1 MSWPPV
7 HGCALPLPRPKK
19 PGVKQ
24 HGPKPCQVFLHCQQ
38 DPLLAWIH
46 RVAGFEGVADWL
58 LERIESNRL
67 NIHERMESMRLL
79 RSCQGRMEAVEKSTR
94 QAIEVALKPET
105 RKQREAHADAWEQKK
120 GQLIARDER
129 RRAGEQEHRRRLE
142 RAVRKPAAKK
152 EPSLA
157 ERMAKAHS
165 RNYMRERRRQLVC
178 Q

>member
-1 MSWPPV
+1 MWAPQQ
-7 HGCALPLPRPKK
+7 GCALPLPRPTK

-79 RSCQGRMEAVEKSTR
+79 RACQTRMDAEEKATR
-94 QAIEVALKPET
+94 QAIKASLKTET
-105 RKQREAHADAWEQKK
+105 RKQRQQHADAWEQKK

>member
-19 PGVKQ
+19 PGVKP

-79 RSCQGRMEAVEKSTR
+79 RSCQGRMEAVEKGTR

-105 RKQREAHADAWEQKK
+105 RKQRQQHADAWEQKK

>member
-58 LERIESNRL
+58 LERVESNRL
-67 NIHERMESMRLL
+67 NIHERMDSMRLL
-79 RSCQGRMEAVEKSTR
+79 RACQTRMEAVEKGTR
-94 QAIEVALKPET
+94 KAIESALKPKT
-105 RKQREAHADAWEQKK
+105 RKQRQQYADAWEERKA
-120 GQLIARDER
+120 QLIARDEA
-129 RRAGEQEHRRRLE
+129 RRAGDQEHRQRLE
-142 RAVRKPAAKK
+142 RAIRKPAAKK
-152 EPSLA
+152 KPSLA
-157 ERMAKAHS
+157 ERMRRAHA

-178 Q
+178 P

>member
-1 MSWPPV
+1 MWAPQQS
-7 HGCALPLPRPKK
+7 CALPLPRPTK
-19 PGVKQ
+19 PGIKQ
-24 HGPKPCQVFLHCQQ
+24 HGPKACQVFLRCQQ

-58 LERIESNRL
+58 LERVESNRL
-67 NIHERMESMRLL
+67 NIHERMDSMRLL
-79 RSCQGRMEAVEKSTR
+79 RACQTRMEAVEKGTR
-94 QAIEVALKPET
+94 KAIESALKPET
-105 RKQREAHADAWEQKK
+105 RKQRQAHVTAWEQKK
-120 GQLIARDER
+120 AQLIACDEA
-129 RRAGEQEHRRRLE
+129 RRAGDQEHRRRLE

>member
-1 MSWPPV
+1 MWAPQQ
-7 HGCALPLPRPKK
+7 GCALPLPRPTK

-67 NIHERMESMRLL
+67 NIPERMESMRLL
-79 RSCQGRMEAVEKSTR
+79 RSCQGRMEAVEKGTR

-105 RKQREAHADAWEQKK
+105 RKQRQQHADAWEQKK

>member
-1 MSWPPV
+1 MWAPQQ
-7 HGCALPLPRPKK
+7 GCALPLPRPRQ
-19 PGVKQ
+19 PGIKR
-24 HGPKPCQVFLHCQQ
+24 HGPKPCQVFLRCQQ
-38 DPLLAWIH
+38 DPLLSWIH

-79 RSCQGRMEAVEKSTR
+79 RSCQGRMEAVEKGTR

-105 RKQREAHADAWEQKK
+105 RKQRQQHADAWEQKK

>member
-1 MSWPPV
+1 MWAPQQ
-7 HGCALPLPRPKK
+7 GCALPLPRPTK

-24 HGPKPCQVFLHCQQ
+24 HGPKPCQVFLRCQQ
-38 DPLLAWIH
+38 DPLLSWIH

-79 RSCQGRMEAVEKSTR
+79 RSCQGRMEAVEKGTR

-105 RKQREAHADAWEQKK
+105 RKQRQQHADAWEQKK

>member
-1 MSWPPV
+1 MWAPQQ
-7 HGCALPLPRPKK
+7 GCALPLPRPRK
-19 PGVKQ
+19 PGIKQ
-24 HGPKPCQVFLHCQQ
+24 HGPKACQVFLRCQQ

-79 RSCQGRMEAVEKSTR
+79 RSCQGRMEAVEKGTR

-105 RKQREAHADAWEQKK
+105 RKQRQQHADAWEQKK

>member
-1 MSWPPV
+1 
-7 HGCALPLPRPKK
+7 
-19 PGVKQ
+19 
-24 HGPKPCQVFLHCQQ
+24 
-38 DPLLAWIH
+38 
-46 RVAGFEGVADWL
+46 
-58 LERIESNRL
+58 
-67 NIHERMESMRLL
+67 
-79 RSCQGRMEAVEKSTR
+79 MEAVEKSTR

-105 RKQREAHADAWEQKK
+105 RKQRQQHADAWEQKK